1 MSFEINKEDNYVVIK
16 VAAEKLDTII
26 APNLKTE
33 LVLLDKNGSTNFVID
48 LSDTKYC
55 DSSGLS
61 ALLVGNRLAKAS
73 NGCLV
78 LCGLQPAVEKM
89 IQISQLHTVLNITPT
104 LNEAVD
110 YLMMDALEKEVGGA
124 E

>member
-1 MSFEINKEDNYVVIK
+1 MSFEINKEESYVVIK

-78 LCGLQPAVEKM
+78 LCGLQSAVEKM

-110 YLMMDALEKEVGGA
+110 YLMMDALEKEVGEA

>member
-1 MSFEINKEDNYVVIK
+1 MSFEINKEDSYVVIK

-61 ALLVGNRLAKAS
+61 ALLVGNLAKAS

-110 YLMMDALEKEVGGA
+110 YLMMDALEKEVGEA

>member
-1 MSFEINKEDNYVVIK
+1 MSFEINKEDSHVVIK
-16 VAAEKLDTII
+16 VTDEKLDTII

-61 ALLVGNRLAKAS
+61 ALLGGNRLSQAS

-78 LCGLQPAVEKM
+78 LCGLQPTVEKM
-89 IQISQLHTVLNITPT
+89 IEISQLHTVLNITPT

-110 YLMMDALEKEVGGA
+110 YLMMVALEKEVGGA

>member
-1 MSFEINKEDNYVVIK
+1 MSFEINKEDSYVGLKLK
-16 VAAEKLDTII
+16 VEKLDTMV
-26 APNLKTE
+26 APDLKSQ
-33 LVLLDKNGSTNFVID
+33 LVLLDKDGEINFVVD
-48 LSDTKYC
+48 LSETKYC

-78 LCGLQPAVEKM
+78 LCGLQPTVEKM

-104 LNEAVD
+104 FNEAVD
-110 YLMMDALEKEVGGA
+110 FLMMDKLEKEVGDS

>member
-1 MSFEINKEDNYVVIK
+1 MNFNINKEENHTSVKVI
-16 VAAEKLDTII
+16 AEKLDTMI
-26 APNLKTE
+26 APDLKSE
-33 LVLLDKNGSTNFVID
+33 LVLLDKSGTTNFVVD
-48 LSDTKYC
+48 LSETKYC

-78 LCGLQPAVEKM
+78 LCGLQPTVEKM

-104 LNEAVD
+104 YNEAVD
-110 YLMMDALEKEVGGA
+110 YIMMVQLEKEVGGT

>member
-1 MSFEINKEDNYVVIK
+1 MSFEINKEDSHVVIK
-16 VAAEKLDTII
+16 VTDEKLDTII

-33 LVLLDKNGSTNFVID
+33 LVLLDKNGSTNFIID

-73 NGCLV
+73 DGCLV
-78 LCGLQPAVEKM
+78 LCGLQPTVEKM

-110 YLMMDALEKEVGGA
+110 YLMMVALEKEVGGT